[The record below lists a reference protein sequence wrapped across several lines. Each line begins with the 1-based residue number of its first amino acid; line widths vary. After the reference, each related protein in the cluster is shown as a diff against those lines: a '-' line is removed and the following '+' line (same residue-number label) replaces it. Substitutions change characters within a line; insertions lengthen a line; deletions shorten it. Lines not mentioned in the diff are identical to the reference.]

1 MIDADYFV
9 GMYETLQMY
18 RSLVRER
25 LLYGILAL
33 LIPTNETDPKFNP
46 WNDVIKKFK
55 LGDGELMILWW
66 LEMVKIIS

>member
-33 LIPTNETDPKFNP
+33 LLPTYETDPKFNP